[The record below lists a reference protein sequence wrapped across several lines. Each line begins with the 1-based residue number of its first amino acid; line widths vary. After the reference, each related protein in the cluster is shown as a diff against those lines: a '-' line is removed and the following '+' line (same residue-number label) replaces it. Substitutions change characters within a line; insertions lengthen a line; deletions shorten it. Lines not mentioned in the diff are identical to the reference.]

1 MSDEQGAD
9 RHKDKALYEHYCEHP
24 GCTKWGGFG
33 FAVGK
38 AAANWFCIEHRPEW
52 KSRDEARAQ
61 H

>member
-1 MSDEQGAD
+1 MSDEQGAN
-9 RHKDKALYEHYCEHP
+9 RRKDKALDEHHCEHP

-38 AAANWFCIEHRPEW
+38 AAPNWFYIEHRPEW
-52 KSRDEARAQ
+52 KSRNEACAQ